1 MKELIIIIVAYKS
14 NNNIFKCIEK
24 IKFYEKSIYIVDNS
38 NDYLLKKNIKRK
50 FKKINFFIN
59 KKNLGYGSA
68 NNQILK
74 FANSKYA
81 LLLNPDTLIS
91 TNSIR
96 KLIKKAKDIND
107 DFAILSPLKRDL
119 NNIHIKD
126 YYKPLSIFSNFNN
139 QLMNLKSVNFHA
151 PLLNLRIVKKIK
163 FFDENFF
170 LYLEDIDLCRRL
182 IQNNE
187 NIFLLKTSSANHIS
201 GQSSSSKD
209 YIFIRY
215 FHFGWSLIHYYKKN
229 FGVILAFFISFHYI
243 IKIIIKTFLYFFIG
257 KNIFIENKFMIKG
270 IVNSFFCN
278 KDFFR
283 NKY

>member
-14 NNNIFKCIEK
+14 NNNIFKCIDK
-24 IKFYEKSIYIVDNS
+24 IKFYEKNIYIVDNS
-38 NDYLLKKNIKRK
+38 NDYFLKKNIKKK
-50 FKKINFFIN
+50 FKKINFLIN
-59 KKNLGYGSA
+59 KENLGYGSA

-81 LLLNPDTLIS
+81 LLLNPDTLIT

-96 KLIKKAKDIND
+96 KLINKANEIND
-107 DFAILSPLKRDL
+107 DFAILSPLKKDS
-119 NNIHIKD
+119 NNNHIND
-126 YYKPLSIFSNFNN
+126 YYEPLSIFSNFNN

-151 PLLNLRIVKKIK
+151 PLLNLRVVKKVK
-163 FFDENFF
+163 FFDESFF
-170 LYLEDIDLCRRL
+170 LYLEDVDLCKRL

-187 NIFLLKTSSANHIS
+187 NIFLLKTSFAKHIS

-229 FGVILAFFISFHYI
+229 CGVILALFISFFYI
-243 IKIIIKTFLYFFIG
+243 IKIIIKTFLYFFKG
-257 KNIFIENKFMIKG
+257 QNIFIENKFMIKG
-270 IVNSFFCN
+270 IINSFSCN

>member
-1 MKELIIIIVAYKS
+1 MKELIIIIIAYKS
-14 NNNIFKCIEK
+14 NNNIFKCVDK
-24 IKFYEKSIYIVDNS
+24 IKFYEKNIYIVDNS
-38 NDYLLKKNIKRK
+38 NDYLLKKNIKKK

-59 KKNLGYGSA
+59 KKNLGYGAA

-81 LLLNPDTLIS
+81 LLLNPDTLIT

-96 KLIKKAKDIND
+96 KLINKAKEIND
-107 DFAILSPLKRDL
+107 DFAILSPLKKDL
-119 NNIHIKD
+119 NNIHVKD

-151 PLLNLRIVKKIK
+151 PLLNLRTVKKIK
-163 FFDENFF
+163 FFDESFF
-170 LYLEDIDLCRRL
+170 LYLEDIDLCKRL
-182 IQNNE
+182 IQNNK
-187 NIFLLKTSSANHIS
+187 NIFLLKTSFAKHIS

-229 FGVILAFFISFHYI
+229 FGAILAGFVSLFYI
-243 IKIIIKTFLYFFIG
+243 IKIIVKTFLYFFLG
-257 KNIFIENKFMIKG
+257 KNIFIANKFMIKG
-270 IVNSFFCN
+270 ILNSFFCN

>member
-1 MKELIIIIVAYKS
+1 MKELIIIIVTYKS

-24 IKFYEKSIYIVDNS
+24 IKFYEKNIYIVDNS
-38 NDYLLKKNIKRK
+38 QDYLLKKNIKRK

-96 KLIKKAKDIND
+96 KLINKAKEIND
-107 DFAILSPLKRDL
+107 DFAILSPLKKDL
-119 NNIHIKD
+119 NNTHIKD

-151 PLLNLRIVKKIK
+151 PLLNLRVVKKIK
-163 FFDENFF
+163 FFDESFF
-170 LYLEDIDLCRRL
+170 LYLEDIDLCKRL

-187 NIFLLKTSSANHIS
+187 NIFLLKTSFAKHKS

-215 FHFGWSLIHYYKKN
+215 FHFGWSLIHYYKKK
-229 FGVILAFFISFHYI
+229 FGVILALFISFFYI
-243 IKIIIKTFLYFFIG
+243 IKIIIKTFLYFFKG
-257 KNIFIENKFMIKG
+257 QNIFIENIFMIKG
-270 IVNSFFCN
+270 IINSFSCN